1 MAEYILFEVRMADK
15 LSSELWIKIFQYLTP
30 IDLCFTVPLV
40 NKLFYQISADNQI
53 WKQFI
58 IQSWAENTIATN
70 KKRSFFIKKS
80 SSEKIFKLLYINWM
94 REQVKIAIE
103 NKLLPN
109 WLQVD
114 KIRVLKLL
122 VLGEIY
128 SQEYPALTSP
138 LLKNKSPM
146 VFSTDADITTLFTF
160 INREKLN
167 VTLTDFEYYYFSR
180 MSMEHYIQRS
190 VAQAKGILY
199 CVGKFSEQEKMRVE
213 HIKRKLNEVSP
224 LESHIMLLDYTQ
236 FAKGSK
242 DANSPQEII
251 DPNFK
256 EWVKL
261 QEGLEFVE
269 FADVENALD
278 NMVKILERK
287 YSELYLKYLPTRDE
301 FKKYAY
307 DPQKDT
313 TTIKITASPNPILAA
328 LKKLFSKAV

>member
-1 MAEYILFEVRMADK
+1 
-15 LSSELWIKIFQYLTP
+15 
-30 IDLCFTVPLV
+30 
-40 NKLFYQISADNQI
+40 
-53 WKQFI
+53 
-58 IQSWAENTIATN
+58 
-70 KKRSFFIKKS
+70 
-80 SSEKIFKLLYINWM
+80 M
-94 REQVKIAIE
+94 REQVKIAME

-138 LLKNKSPM
+138 LLKNKSPI

-199 CVGKFSEQEKMRVE
+199 CVGKFSEKEKMRIE

-251 DPNFK
+251 DPNFR

-269 FADVENALD
+269 FADVANALD
-278 NMVKILERK
+278 NMIKILEKK

-313 TTIKITASPNPILAA
+313 TTVKITNPNPILVG

>member
-1 MAEYILFEVRMADK
+1 
-15 LSSELWIKIFQYLTP
+15 
-30 IDLCFTVPLV
+30 
-40 NKLFYQISADNQI
+40 
-53 WKQFI
+53 
-58 IQSWAENTIATN
+58 
-70 KKRSFFIKKS
+70 
-80 SSEKIFKLLYINWM
+80 
-94 REQVKIAIE
+94 
-103 NKLLPN
+103 
-109 WLQVD
+109 
-114 KIRVLKLL
+114 
-122 VLGEIY
+122 
-128 SQEYPALTSP
+128 
-138 LLKNKSPM
+138 M

-167 VTLTDFEYYYFSR
+167 VTLTDFEYYFSR

-199 CVGKFSEQEKMRVE
+199 CVGKFSDKEKMRIE

-242 DANSPQEII
+242 DNNPQEII
-251 DPNFK
+251 DPNFR

-278 NMVKILERK
+278 NIVKILEKK

-313 TTIKITASPNPILAA
+313 NTVKITVNPNPILAS
-328 LKKLFSKAV
+328 LKKLFSKPV